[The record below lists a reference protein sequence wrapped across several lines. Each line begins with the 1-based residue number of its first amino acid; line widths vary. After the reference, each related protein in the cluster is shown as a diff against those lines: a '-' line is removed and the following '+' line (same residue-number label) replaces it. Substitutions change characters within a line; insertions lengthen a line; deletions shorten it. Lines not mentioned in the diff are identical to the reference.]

1 MPPSLDFQQVIFSS
15 LLWSCTGSMMA
26 IFRVKNFQDFLRTTI
41 IKLSFFHSIETT
53 KKISSLSHGAYV
65 FRVVLCEWLELF
77 ARRFVPVFPPNLD
90 DATDS
95 NHFLWLVAQPGG
107 LPPGFAVHLVSNV
120 SGAPYT
126 QCEVTSQNLR
136 SQNDR
141 HFVGILWHNRR
152 RFNAHYSN
160 NIE

>member
-1 MPPSLDFQQVIFSS
+1 VPPSASNKLFFLLYFGAVQKVWWRSFVSKISRIFCAPQ
-15 LLWSCTGSMMA
+15 LLNL
-26 IFRVKNFQDFLRTTI
+26 V
-41 IKLSFFHSIETT
+41 FFHSIEKM

-77 ARRFVPVFPPNLD
+77 ARCFVPVFPPNPD
-90 DATDS
+90 NATDG

-120 SGAPYT
+120 SGALYT